1 MRRLLYIVMTA
12 GVLLA
17 GASSACSR
25 DEEVSPGSDS
35 KSDID
40 MDSEF
45 VPSGTWKMT
54 YDSYKCM
61 TAGGDYNN
69 RTNNVIITTAGNSV
83 AIKGLFLEYPDGNV
97 TGTIEGHKLIL
108 EPNQKMCDDKKGD
121 PVYFICGG
129 ACWSFSSGHTFH
141 QEDVTFGNIS
151 PVSFIISDDGKS
163 MTVEDVR
170 NGRNGRKAFWY
181 GDKPDKK
188 IYFDSGYSYGY
199 DGDGN
204 FIDTPYGTGFPDVDF
219 KINIKLE
226 KIDTE

>member
-1 MRRLLYIVMTA
+1 MIMTA
-12 GVLLA
+12 GVLLT
-17 GASSACSR
+17 GVSSACSR
-25 DEEVSPGSDS
+25 DEEVSSGSDS
-35 KSDID
+35 KPDTDI
-40 MDSEF
+40 DSEF

-61 TAGGDYNN
+61 TAGGDYND
-69 RTNNVIITTAGNSV
+69 RTKNVIITTAGNRV
-83 AIKGLFLEYPDGNV
+83 TIKGLFLEYPYGNV
-97 TGTIEGHKLIL
+97 TGTIKGHKLIL

-121 PVYFICGG
+121 PVYFICGD
-129 ACWSFSSGHTFH
+129 AYWSFSSGHTFH

-163 MTVEDVR
+163 MTIEDAR

-199 DGDGN
+199 DGVGN
-204 FIDTPYGTGFPDVDF
+204 FINTPYGTGFPDVDF

>member
-1 MRRLLYIVMTA
+1 MRRLLYMIMTA

-35 KSDID
+35 KPDID
-40 MDSEF
+40 IDSEF

-61 TAGGDYNN
+61 TAGGDYND
-69 RTNNVIITTAGNSV
+69 RTKNVIITTAGNSV
-83 AIKGLFLEYPDGNV
+83 TIKGLFLEYPYGNV
-97 TGTIEGHKLIL
+97 TGTIEDHKLIL
-108 EPNQKMCDDKKGD
+108 EPNQKMCDDKKGE
-121 PVYFICGG
+121 PVYFICGD
-129 ACWSFSSGHTFH
+129 AYWSFSSGHTFH

-163 MTVEDVR
+163 MTVEDAR
-170 NGRNGRKAFWY
+170 NGRNGCKAFWY

>member
-69 RTNNVIITTAGNSV
+69 RTNNVIITTAGDSV

-129 ACWSFSSGHTFH
+129 AYWSFSSGHTFH

>member
-25 DEEVSPGSDS
+25 DEEVSPRSDS

-129 ACWSFSSGHTFH
+129 AYWSFSSGHTFH

>member
-108 EPNQKMCDDKKGD
+108 EPNQKRGIRCIL
-121 PVYFICGG
+121 Y
-129 ACWSFSSGHTFH
+129 A
-141 QEDVTFGNIS
+141 E
-151 PVSFIISDDGKS
+151 
-163 MTVEDVR
+163 VR
-170 NGRNGRKAFWY
+170 IGLLV
-181 GDKPDKK
+181 P
-188 IYFDSGYSYGY
+188 
-199 DGDGN
+199 
-204 FIDTPYGTGFPDVDF
+204 DTPF
-219 KINIKLE
+219 IK
-226 KIDTE
+226 KT

>member
-129 ACWSFSSGHTFH
+129 AYWSFSSGHTFH

-204 FIDTPYGTGFPDVDF
+204 FIDTPYGTGFPDADF

>member
-121 PVYFICGG
+121 PVY
-129 ACWSFSSGHTFH
+129 H
-141 QEDVTFGNIS
+141 QEDLTFGNIS

>member
-129 ACWSFSSGHTFH
+129 AYWSFSSGHTFH

-226 KIDTE
+226 KIDTD